1 MNEDEL
7 LLLLVER
14 LKCLPSCKNKTCD
27 CLDIITDMN
36 VRECVAQYLVQ
47 FEMKKKYDQDSII
60 LEWYKYAIAAKIG
73 MKHLWFCLPYVS
85 TLDGADIHCHCLRA
99 LQEHRLCLLGMCSL
113 MGIGDTRYRSIKAA
127 SSLGVMPQHE
137 GLGKGVM

>member
-1 MNEDEL
+1 MIMLSPRRAMKKQQSNNQIGKA
-7 LLLLVER
+7 LLLVER

-73 MKHLWFCLPYVS
+73 MNHLWFCLPYVS
-85 TLDGADIHCHCLRA
+85 T
-99 LQEHRLCLLGMCSL
+99 
-113 MGIGDTRYRSIKAA
+113 
-127 SSLGVMPQHE
+127 
-137 GLGKGVM
+137 